1 MLYIYILLGR
11 KPCNLGIQLDIQYSQ
26 QHYRLQLHSIGRS
39 FHYRLLTISVL
50 SSNNLLKPIT
60 DFLANNTYL
69 KFFCSTT
76 LSSTSLSTTIPSTKY
91 TMVSSLE
98 EERARKQDKRPNNS
112 IT

>member
-1 MLYIYILLGR
+1 MSCIYILLSR
-11 KPCNLGIQLDIQYSQ
+11 KPCNSGIQPDIQHSQ
-26 QHYRLQLHSIGRS
+26 QHHRLQLHLIGRS

-69 KFFCSTT
+69 KTPCLIALLF
-76 LSSTSLSTTIPSTKY
+76 TSLFTTIPSTKY

-98 EERARKQDKRPNNS
+98 EKRARK
-112 IT
+112 